1 MPQNVHVNIAD
12 KNTGYRPYHQVVA
25 RLVAKYGDPSLPLL
39 DVGTGAGNI
48 PRLVHSLGFQSIDVA
63 DAYKE
68 CLQSTAE
75 SVPIRQSYLIDENT
89 FNISDVIPPSSYNVV
104 TMSHVLEH
112 LLNPVKGLQDVYDL
126 IAPGGVMVL
135 AVPNPMRPI
144 GVIQAIRRK
153 RYSNLGHVVTWDRSH
168 WMNFLERIMAYEV
181 AEYASD
187 SVPILPRSSGRF
199 ERAEIKL
206 ARVLPW
212 LSFTNIAV
220 IRKPLHPH

>member
-1 MPQNVHVNIAD
+1 MSRNVHVNIAD
-12 KNTGYRPYHQVVA
+12 QNTGYTPYHRVVA
-25 RLVAKYGDPSLPLL
+25 RLAAKYGDPGLPLL
-39 DVGTGAGNI
+39 DIGTGAGNI
-48 PRLVHSLGFQSIDVA
+48 PRLVHSLGFQFIDVA
-63 DAYKE
+63 DAYEE
-68 CLQSTAE
+68 CLQSAAE
-75 SVPIRQSYLIDENT
+75 SVPIRQSYLIDEKT
-89 FNISDVIPPSSYNVV
+89 FNIADVIPPSSYNVV

-112 LLNPVKGLQDVYDL
+112 LLNPVKALQDVYDL

-135 AVPNPMRPI
+135 AVPNPMRP
-144 GVIQAIRRK
+144 VCVLQAILRK

-187 SVPILPRSSGRF
+187 SVPILPRSRGRF
-199 ERAEIKL
+199 QRVEIAL

-220 IRKPLHPH
+220 IRKPFQPQ